1 MSNFN
6 YCLLVWTSPSAKSL
20 NIIENLQQRALRFL
34 LDNYESTFEQLVNKA
49 GRSSMSINRLRTLC
63 VEIFKTLKVQ
73 SCKLYNNKYMIIST
87 QIRNTEIFASIADL
101 VLTLL
106 SRKVLFISREDN
118 GKC

>member
-6 YCLLVWTSPSAKSL
+6 YCLSVWTSPSAKSL

-73 SCKLYNNKYMIIST
+73 SCKLYNNKYMITST
-87 QIRNTEIFASIADL
+87 KMINNEIFAVIAFL
-101 VLTLL
+101 IFNL
-106 SRKVLFISREDN
+106 SSREVLFIKSKDKRN
-118 GKC
+118 C